1 MSGTGLMPGHGDY
14 ARATAALFFLGIAAF
29 AQLYTVQP
37 LLVPIGEEFGVGA
50 ADTSWLMSATTA
62 GIALAVLPV
71 GHYSGRWGRRRT
83 MLIGLALA
91 TLAGIAL
98 LGVTSF
104 AGLIAIRAVQ
114 GAALSTVLVSAMAWV
129 IAAAHPLAVTRLGGL
144 YIAGTTVGGMTGRLV
159 AGYAAELGT
168 WRTGVLTATIVAA
181 AAGGAAHLLLPGGE
195 VYEDAVTARST
206 PDPYR
211 RIRLAMYAI
220 GGLGMATFVG
230 IFNVMG
236 YRLAG
241 PPFHVGTAIT
251 STLFLTYLA
260 GTATSA
266 IAGRIAARTGLKVA
280 VLSGLAVATAGIA
293 LTLVDSLVVMFIG
306 LLALCAGFFLAHAL
320 ASSNAARYS
329 PRPSAASSR
338 YSLSYYAG
346 SSIGGVLL
354 GYAWEGGG
362 WLGTVAGAV
371 ALLAAAGLIVVL
383 TPRAQSATD
392 DEAPAS

>member
-1 MSGTGLMPGHGDY
+1 MSSLGLRPGHSDY
-14 ARATAALFFLGIAAF
+14 ARATLALFCLGIAAF

-50 ADTSWLMSATTA
+50 ANTSWLMSAATA
-62 GIALAVLPV
+62 GIALAVLPI

-91 TLAGIAL
+91 TLAGLGLVLSQNFPL
-98 LGVTSF
+98 LT
-104 AGLIAIRAVQ
+104 AIRALQ

-129 IAAAHPLAVTRLGGL
+129 IASAHPFAVTRLGGL

-159 AGYAAELGT
+159 AGYVAELGT
-168 WRTGVLTATIVAA
+168 WRTGVIAATIVAA

-195 VYEDAVTARST
+195 VYEDTGAVADQ

-211 RIRLAMYAI
+211 RARFAMYAI

-241 PPFHVGTAIT
+241 PPFFVGTAVT

-266 IAGRIAARTGLKVA
+266 VAGRVAGRIGLKPA
-280 VLSGLAVATAGIA
+280 VLVGLAVAAGGVA
-293 LTLVDSLVVMFIG
+293 LTLVDSIVVMFAG
-306 LLALCAGFFLAHAL
+306 MLVLCAGFFLAHAL

-329 PRPSAASSR
+329 LRPAAASSR

-362 WLGTVAGAV
+362 WVGTVAGAA
-371 ALLAAAGLIVVL
+371 ALLALAALIVVA
-383 TPRAQSATD
+383 TPRAEPSSDRA
-392 DEAPAS
+392 AS